1 MRTVLFLATGLLTAG
16 ILVAQSDRGTFT
28 GTVSD
33 PAGAVVASAPIQA
46 RNVETG
52 ALYEAATS
60 STGNYTLTQLP
71 VGNYELTVAV
81 QGFKKYVRTGLQ
93 VGVAQTLRVDIALE
107 VGATSEAVTVTEA
120 APLLK
125 TESGELSHTVNVGQL
140 NQLPLFVVTAG
151 LRNPYRVM
159 DLIPGTV
166 SASDIRVNGA
176 PSNSANY
183 RIEGQDASNAQL
195 PSFPTQNQPSVDA
208 IQEVAVQTSNFA
220 AEYGQV
226 GGGVLNITMRSGT
239 NQFHGSVYEYLV
251 NEALN
256 AGQPYTDNG
265 AGGLIRPRTRRNDYG
280 YTIGGPVW
288 IPKIY
293 DGRDKTF
300 FFISWE
306 QYKVTQS
313 NDNDPKTV
321 PTAAYRLGDFR
332 AAILPNAR
340 VIGTDPLGNQMLQ
353 GMIYDPASTR
363 IVNGQSVRTQF
374 PNNSIPIT
382 SFDTVSAKLQAM
394 FPAPIGANSGAL
406 INNFINPYPSSDKR
420 YVPSIKVD
428 QAIKSKAKISFFW
441 QRSGQD
447 TIGGTG
453 LQQGDGL
460 PGHLTTALASFVKS
474 PLYRLNFDYT
484 LTPTMLLH
492 LGAGYRQ
499 TRFGTPSLTADG
511 KTVSSDAP
519 YDAEKE
525 LGLKGGLLH
534 LLLPRIASL
543 SDPLLGGMKDFG
555 ETTPA
560 VYPLTQTPTFV
571 AYLTSVKNNHTFK
584 FGSEFKT
591 EGSIAPAIGNDG
603 SYTFAADQTGQPFQQ
618 TAVGGANVGL
628 AYASF
633 LLGQV
638 KTIAMS
644 GPTDPRLGK
653 KQLGIYAQDTWK
665 VTRRLTL
672 DYGLRYD
679 YSTYLQEQ
687 YGRAPSFSSTAIN
700 PKAGIPGAAIYD
712 GNGPLRCNCNI
723 SHNYPFGFGPRL
735 GLAYQI
741 TSKTVLR
748 AGFGIVY
755 NGTGQNN
762 GAAGTVA
769 NASGSGTVGTFGNAL
784 TTLSTGYLSQFNPRA
799 WPSYDPAFFPTSF
812 PVPATGPVA
821 YDPNAGRPARQY
833 QWSVGVQREITKDL
847 VVEGTYVANR
857 GIWWQAPGMIDYNA
871 ISYDRLKARGLDPI
885 NSQADRTLLTSTIG
899 SAASVARGFSTPP
912 YAGFPVS
919 QTVFQSLRPFPQF
932 TTIPIAYSPLG
943 KTWYDSLQ
951 VKVDKRF
958 SHGLTFGTAFT
969 WGKNLI
975 MGADR
980 EPNFGTA
987 ASGSLND
994 VFNRPNGKYISST
1007 DQPLVLVTSFSY
1019 VTPKV
1024 RGNKI
1029 LGAVTRDWN
1038 LAMFVAYRSGQPYL
1052 APSSQGVAGNSAL
1065 QSYVGQTTFAN
1076 RVPGVPLFTVDQNC
1090 HCYDPRNTF
1099 ILNPKAWAEPAPG
1112 TFGTAAA
1119 YYTDYRQQRRP
1130 QENLNFGRTFRF
1142 TERIS
1147 FSIRGEFSNIFN
1159 RAFIAS
1165 VGTGA
1170 AAVGGT
1176 PTINNLTNA
1185 TTSVQVRNPNGTTAS
1200 GFGALLNLAPIAPRQ
1215 GNIVARITF

>member
-1 MRTVLFLATGLLTAG
+1 MRSVFFAVCCFLTAAV
-16 ILVAQSDRGTFT
+16 LVAQSDRGTIT

-33 PAGAVVASAPIQA
+33 PAGAVVANAPIQT
-46 RNVETG
+46 RNIETG
-52 ALYEAATS
+52 ATYETASS
-60 STGNYTLTQLP
+60 STGNFSVLQLP
-71 VGNYELTVAV
+71 VGTYEITVAV
-81 QGFKKYVRTGLQ
+81 QGFKKYIRAGLQ
-93 VGVAQTLRVDIALE
+93 VGVAQTVRVDIPLE

-151 LRNPYRVM
+151 LRNPYRIM

-166 SASDIRVNGA
+166 SAGDIRVNGA

-265 AGGLIRPRTRRNDYG
+265 NGGLIRPVTRRNDYG
-280 YTIGGPVW
+280 YTVGGPVW

-306 QYKVTQS
+306 QYKVTQT
-313 NDNDPKTV
+313 NANDPKTV
-321 PTAAYRLGDFR
+321 PTPAYRLGDFR

-353 GMIYDPASTR
+353 GMIYDPNTTTLVGGS
-363 IVNGQSVRTQF
+363 SVRTQF
-374 PNNSIPIT
+374 PNNTIPT
-382 SFDTVSAKLQAM
+382 ARFDPVSVKLQNM

-428 QAIKSKAKISFFW
+428 QAIRSKAKLSFFW

-460 PGHLTTALASFVKS
+460 PGLLTTSLASFVKS

-484 LTPTMLLH
+484 VTPTMLLH

-511 KTVSSDAP
+511 KVVSTEAP

-560 VYPLTQTPTFV
+560 VYPVTQTPTFV

-618 TAVGGANVGL
+618 TPVQGANVGL
-628 AYASF
+628 GYASF

-638 KTIAMS
+638 KTVGMT
-644 GPTDPRLGK
+644 GPTD
-653 KQLGIYAQDTWK
+653 
-665 VTRRLTL
+665 
-672 DYGLRYD
+672 
-679 YSTYLQEQ
+679 
-687 YGRAPSFSSTAIN
+687 
-700 PKAGIPGAAIYD
+700 
-712 GNGPLRCNCNI
+712 
-723 SHNYPFGFGPRL
+723 
-735 GLAYQI
+735 
-741 TSKTVLR
+741 
-748 AGFGIVY
+748 
-755 NGTGQNN
+755 
-762 GAAGTVA
+762 
-769 NASGSGTVGTFGNAL
+769 
-784 TTLSTGYLSQFNPRA
+784 
-799 WPSYDPAFFPTSF
+799 
-812 PVPATGPVA
+812 
-821 YDPNAGRPARQY
+821 
-833 QWSVGVQREITKDL
+833 
-847 VVEGTYVANR
+847 
-857 GIWWQAPGMIDYNA
+857 
-871 ISYDRLKARGLDPI
+871 
-885 NSQADRTLLTSTIG
+885 
-899 SAASVARGFSTPP
+899 
-912 YAGFPVS
+912 
-919 QTVFQSLRPFPQF
+919 
-932 TTIPIAYSPLG
+932 
-943 KTWYDSLQ
+943 
-951 VKVDKRF
+951 
-958 SHGLTFGTAFT
+958 
-969 WGKNLI
+969 
-975 MGADR
+975 
-980 EPNFGTA
+980 
-987 ASGSLND
+987 
-994 VFNRPNGKYISST
+994 
-1007 DQPLVLVTSFSY
+1007 
-1019 VTPKV
+1019 
-1024 RGNKI
+1024 
-1029 LGAVTRDWN
+1029 
-1038 LAMFVAYRSGQPYL
+1038 
-1052 APSSQGVAGNSAL
+1052 
-1065 QSYVGQTTFAN
+1065 
-1076 RVPGVPLFTVDQNC
+1076 
-1090 HCYDPRNTF
+1090 
-1099 ILNPKAWAEPAPG
+1099 
-1112 TFGTAAA
+1112 
-1119 YYTDYRQQRRP
+1119 
-1130 QENLNFGRTFRF
+1130 
-1142 TERIS
+1142 
-1147 FSIRGEFSNIFN
+1147 
-1159 RAFIAS
+1159 
-1165 VGTGA
+1165 
-1170 AAVGGT
+1170 
-1176 PTINNLTNA
+1176 
-1185 TTSVQVRNPNGTTAS
+1185 
-1200 GFGALLNLAPIAPRQ
+1200 
-1215 GNIVARITF
+1215 